1 MKKIMP
7 LMLSVVL
14 FVSFSANVFG
24 QNGDVETI
32 KKLNRGF
39 LDALVSKDTTAL
51 SKILADDFLL
61 INPSGIKRNKE
72 DNLAAL
78 QSSNQQVVSIDI
90 DSADVRLL
98 TNDIGQITV
107 WTTNVVI
114 ADGKKNTF
122 KICYQDTY
130 AKRNKQWKAVAAHV
144 TLLSSE

>member
-61 INPSGIKRNKE
+61 INPGGIKRNKK

-90 DSADVRLL
+90 DSSDVRLL
-98 TNDIGQITV
+98 TNDVGQITV
-107 WTTNVVI
+107 WTNNVVDV
-114 ADGKKNTF
+114 DGKKTTL

-130 AKRNKQWKAVAAHV
+130 AKRKKQWKAVAAHV